1 MFVAANAWVCTARW
15 RIMERRLSHSDPG
28 STAEEPIMTSGNTG
42 TRPMQSGHQSWL
54 ARVAVIA
61 LTIAVLASAEY
72 GAWAAFVYDGGTP
85 TLIPFAVVGL
95 LGGLLALWG
104 LSEQSARWIGLA
116 AVLQVFA
123 PTGAA
128 WAASLILA
136 VLGAVVLVMQWRA
149 SRRVSGRRHAH
160 A

>member
-1 MFVAANAWVCTARW
+1 
-15 RIMERRLSHSDPG
+15 
-28 STAEEPIMTSGNTG
+28 MTNGNTG
-42 TRPMQSGHQSWL
+42 TLPMQTGLQSVL
-54 ARVAVIA
+54 TRIALIA
-61 LTIAVLASAEY
+61 LTIAVLASAGL
-72 GAWAAFVYDGGTP
+72 GAWVAFVYDGGTP

-95 LGGLLALWG
+95 LGGLFALWG

-116 AVLQVFA
+116 AVLQVLA

-136 VLGAVVLVMQWRA
+136 AVGVVVLVMQ
-149 SRRVSGRRHAH
+149 SRSGRRLPGHRHAH